1 MKKTIKQTLSIA
13 LVIICIFSLA
23 ACGKTVEK
31 SGLWENATYLED
43 TELGEGKNSLI
54 VEVKA
59 ADQTVTFTVNTDK
72 KTVGDALL
80 ENELIAGDESEYGLY
95 MKTVNGITADYDVD
109 QSYWAFYVNDEYAT
123 AGVDA
128 TEIEKDAKYKL
139 EYTK

>member
-13 LVIICIFSLA
+13 LVVILVFSLA
-23 ACGKTVEK
+23 ACGNSVEK

-43 TELGEGKNSLI
+43 TKLGEGKNSLI

-59 ADQTVTFTVNTDK
+59 ADQTVIFTVNTDE
-72 KTVGDALL
+72 KTVGAALL

-95 MKTVNGITADYDVD
+95 IKTVNGITADYDVD
-109 QSYWAFYVNDEYAT
+109 KSYWAFYVNDEYAT
-123 AGVDA
+123 SGVDT
-128 TEIEKDAKYKL
+128 TEIEKDATYKL